1 MKIALEHTL
10 VFEYMLIVL
19 KNQGGLQMSG
29 VYHKG
34 WNAYVLCEND
44 KELLTIL
51 SFPPLRVTI
60 H

>member
-10 VFEYMLIVL
+10 VFEYMLIVM
-19 KNQGGLQMSG
+19 KNQGGLKMSG

-34 WNAYVLCEND
+34 WNAYVLSEND

-51 SFPPLRVTI
+51 TLPHYV
-60 H
+60 